1 MGEIILENSQIDD
14 KLKEIVFQRNF
25 SLVISILCFIFAI
38 LFLFILYW
46 INPGSVLFSTF
57 MFILFFVFGFAGF
70 NVLFIFGYTPP
81 RVLFYYKIIKS
92 LHFDQIN
99 INYKFIISKKNQIY
113 ILFKGFLN
121 GVYFIKLK
129 RNEDRSLLN
138 KKPKKLRKFPIRV
151 NKKIKKDDLII
162 KYREFSGFLK
172 IPLNKGE
179 YIVGN
184 ARVFFM
190 PLVRAFKTQNTTE
203 HIIKMMD
210 LVQEKSF

>member
-1 MGEIILENSQIDD
+1 MGEFILENSQINDR
-14 KLKEIVFQRNF
+14 LKGIVFQRKF
-25 SLVISILCFIFAI
+25 SLVISILCFIFGF

-46 INPGSVLFSTF
+46 INPGSELFSTF
-57 MFILFFVFGFAGF
+57 MFILFFIFIFAGF
-70 NVLFIFGYTPP
+70 NVLFVLGLTPG
-81 RVLFYYKIIKS
+81 RVLFYYNIIKR

-113 ILFKGFLN
+113 IIFKGFLN

-129 RNEDRSLLN
+129 KNEDHSLLN
-138 KKPKKLRKFPIRV
+138 KKPKKLRKFTIRV
-151 NKKIKKDDLII
+151 NKKFKKDDLII

-179 YIVGN
+179 FIVGN

-190 PLVRAFKTQNTTE
+190 PLVRFSKTQSTTE

-210 LVQEKSF
+210 LSTTQ